1 MCHYHQTS
9 PESVF
14 TQRRLVTIA
23 TKEGRITLNDML
35 LTITKGG
42 KIEESVLT
50 SEDEY
55 YENLKQYFG
64 IEIDS

>member
-23 TKEGRITLNDML
+23 TKEGRITLNDMQ
-35 LTITKGG
+35 LTITKEG

>member
-23 TKEGRITLNDML
+23 TKEGRVTLTDMRL
-35 LTITKGG
+35 IITKGDD
-42 KIEESVLT
+42 IQERVLT
-50 SEDEY
+50 SENDY
-55 YENLKQYFG
+55 YENLKLYFG
-64 IEIDS
+64 IEIDI